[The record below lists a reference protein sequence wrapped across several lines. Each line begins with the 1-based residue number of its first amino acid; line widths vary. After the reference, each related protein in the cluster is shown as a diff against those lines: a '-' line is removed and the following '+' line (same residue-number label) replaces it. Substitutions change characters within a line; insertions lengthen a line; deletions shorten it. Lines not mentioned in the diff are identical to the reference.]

1 VIIILLTLAIGLML
15 TLMMLPFGYMAP
27 EWILLINIYWAI
39 ALPSNTKMLLVFVSG
54 FLVDIVLGHP
64 LGISS
69 LSYVIFIYI
78 ILSLYNSL
86 RYMTVPQ
93 QMIMLFFLL
102 MVKQHFFI
110 WTFYMFG
117 LDINYQT
124 LIIGSFSTAA
134 LWPLIYFSLRYAR
147 RKWVV
152 NEGI

>member
-1 VIIILLTLAIGLML
+1 MLIILLTLVIGLML
-15 TLMMLPFGYMAP
+15 TLMMLPLGYIAP

-39 ALPSNTKMLLVFVSG
+39 ALPSNTKMLLAFVSG
-54 FLVDIVLGHP
+54 FFVDIVLGQP

-69 LSYVIFIYI
+69 LSYVIFVYI

-93 QMIMLFFLL
+93 QTIMLFFLFI
-102 MVKQHFFI
+102 VKQHFFI

-117 LDINYQT
+117 LNIDYQT
-124 LIIGSFSTAA
+124 LMISTFTTSA
-134 LWPLIYFSLRYAR
+134 LWPFIYFSLRFVR

-152 NEGI
+152 NEG

>member
-1 VIIILLTLAIGLML
+1 MLIILLTLFLGLML
-15 TLMMLPFGYMAP
+15 TLMMLPLGYIAP
-27 EWILLINIYWAI
+27 EWILLINIYWAL
-39 ALPSNTKMLLVFVSG
+39 ALPSNTKMLLAFVSG
-54 FLVDIVLGHP
+54 LFVDIVLGHP

-69 LSYVIFIYI
+69 LSFVIFVYI

-93 QMIMLFFLL
+93 QMIVLFILL
-102 MVKQHFFI
+102 IVKQHFFI

-117 LDINYQT
+117 LEMDYQA
-124 LIIGSFSTAA
+124 LIIGSFITAA

-152 NEGI
+152 NQG

>member
-1 VIIILLTLAIGLML
+1 MLIILLTLVIGLML
-15 TLMMLPFGYMAP
+15 TLMMLPLGYIAP

-39 ALPSNTKMLLVFVSG
+39 ALPSNTKMLLAFVSG
-54 FLVDIVLGHP
+54 FFVDIVLGQP

-93 QMIMLFFLL
+93 QMIVLFLL
-102 MVKQHFFI
+102 LIVKQHFYI

-117 LDINYQT
+117 LDIDYQT
-124 LIIGSFSTAA
+124 LIISTLTTAV
-134 LWPLIYFSLRYAR
+134 LWPFIYFSLRFAR

-152 NEGI
+152 NEG

>member
-1 VIIILLTLAIGLML
+1 MLIILLTLLIGLML
-15 TLMMLPFGYMAP
+15 TLIMLPLGYIAP

-39 ALPSNTKMLLVFVSG
+39 ALPSNTKMLLAFVSG
-54 FLVDIVLGHP
+54 FFVDIVLGQP

-93 QMIMLFFLL
+93 QMIVLFLL
-102 MVKQHFFI
+102 LIVKQHFYI

-117 LDINYQT
+117 LNIDYLT
-124 LIIGSFSTAA
+124 LIISTLTTAV
-134 LWPLIYFSLRYAR
+134 LWPFIYFSLRFAR

-152 NEGI
+152 NEG

>member
-1 VIIILLTLAIGLML
+1 MLIILLTLLIGLML
-15 TLMMLPFGYMAP
+15 TLMMLPLGYIAP

-39 ALPSNTKMLLVFVSG
+39 ALPSNTKMILAFVSG
-54 FLVDIVLGHP
+54 FFVDIVLGHP

-93 QMIMLFFLL
+93 QMIVLFLL
-102 MVKQHFFI
+102 LIVKQHFYI

-117 LDINYQT
+117 LNIDYLT
-124 LIIGSFSTAA
+124 LIISTLTTAV
-134 LWPLIYFSLRYAR
+134 LWPFIYFSLRFAR

-152 NEGI
+152 NEG

>member
-1 VIIILLTLAIGLML
+1 MLIILLTLFLGLML
-15 TLMMLPFGYMAP
+15 TIMMLPLGYIAP
-27 EWILLINIYWAI
+27 EWILLINIYWAL
-39 ALPSNTKMLLVFVSG
+39 ALPSNTKMLLAFVSG
-54 FLVDIVLGHP
+54 LFVDIVLGHP

-69 LSYVIFIYI
+69 LSFVIFVYI

-93 QMIMLFFLL
+93 QMIVLFILL
-102 MVKQHFFI
+102 IVKQHFFI

-117 LDINYQT
+117 LDIDYQT
-124 LIIGSFSTAA
+124 LIMRSFVTAA

-152 NEGI
+152 NEG

>member
-1 VIIILLTLAIGLML
+1 MLIILLTLFLGLML
-15 TLMMLPFGYMAP
+15 TIMMLPLGYIAP
-27 EWILLINIYWAI
+27 EWILLINIYWAL
-39 ALPSNTKMLLVFVSG
+39 ALPSNTKMLLAFVSG
-54 FLVDIVLGHP
+54 LFVDIVLGHP

-69 LSYVIFIYI
+69 LSFVIFIYI

-93 QMIMLFFLL
+93 QMIVLFILL
-102 MVKQHFFI
+102 IVKQHFFI

-117 LDINYQT
+117 LDIDYQT
-124 LIIGSFSTAA
+124 LIISSFVTAA

-152 NEGI
+152 NEG

>member
-1 VIIILLTLAIGLML
+1 MLIISLTFFIGLML
-15 TLMMLPFGYMAP
+15 SLMMLPLGYIAP
-27 EWILLINIYWAI
+27 EWILLINIYWAM
-39 ALPSNTKMLLVFVSG
+39 ALPSNNKMLVAFVSG
-54 FLVDIVLGHP
+54 FFVDIVLGQP

-93 QMIMLFFLL
+93 QTIMIFFLFI
-102 MVKQHFFI
+102 VKQHFFI

-117 LDINYQT
+117 LNIDYQT
-124 LIIGSFSTAA
+124 LMISTFITSA
-134 LWPLIYFSLRYAR
+134 LWPFIYFSLRFVR

-152 NEGI
+152 NEG

>member
-1 VIIILLTLAIGLML
+1 MLIILLTLVIGLML
-15 TLMMLPFGYMAP
+15 TLMMLPLGYIAP

-39 ALPSNTKMLLVFVSG
+39 ALPSNTKMILAFVSG
-54 FLVDIVLGHP
+54 FFVDIVLGHP

-93 QMIMLFFLL
+93 QMIVLFLL
-102 MVKQHFFI
+102 LIVKQHFYI

-117 LDINYQT
+117 LDIDYQT
-124 LIIGSFSTAA
+124 LIISTLTTAV
-134 LWPLIYFSLRYAR
+134 LWPFIYFSLRFAR

-152 NEGI
+152 N

>member
-1 VIIILLTLAIGLML
+1 MLIILLTLLIGLML
-15 TLMMLPFGYMAP
+15 TLMMLPLGYIAP

-39 ALPSNTKMLLVFVSG
+39 ALPSNTKMLLAFVSG
-54 FLVDIVLGHP
+54 FFVDIVLGQP

-93 QMIMLFFLL
+93 QMIVLFLL
-102 MVKQHFFI
+102 LIVKQHFYI
-110 WTFYMFG
+110 WTFYVFG
-117 LDINYQT
+117 LNIDYLT
-124 LIIGSFSTAA
+124 LIISTLTTAV
-134 LWPLIYFSLRYAR
+134 LWPFIYFSLRFAR

-152 NEGI
+152 NEG